1 MVLLGMLNSYIRF
14 AVSLVEKD
22 FMSPCLFIYVNAVM
36 FSEKILTCLP
46 LESFRKAI
54 VLIQLLVILKH

>member
-1 MVLLGMLNSYIRF
+1 MVLLGMLNSCIRL
-14 AVSLVEKD
+14 AVSLVESD
-22 FMSPCLFIYVNAVM
+22 FMPPCLFIYVNAVM
-36 FSEKILTCLP
+36 LSEKILTCLS

>member
-1 MVLLGMLNSYIRF
+1 MVLLGMLNSCIRL
-14 AVSLVEKD
+14 AVSLVESD
-22 FMSPCLFIYVNAVM
+22 FKPPCLFIYVNAVM
-36 FSEKILTCLP
+36 LSKKILTCLS